1 MAGWLYRA
9 KIAHTEKT
17 VEQLYKMQYYVYEKP
32 RMILR
37 ALIGFGLVAAAVV
50 SGLPTW
56 GKTLLLLVG
65 AWLLVSRDF
74 PAAVRADRALSERK
88 AKLPDMSYGFGPD
101 GVHLSGE
108 GSMNLPYKKFT
119 RLVEDKQYLYLFV
132 SRNSVC
138 MMEKDS
144 VKPDD
149 IMAFAAFLEEKTG
162 LKWRAEKS
170 FLSMSIYDLRQTF
183 RDMREKK

>member
-1 MAGWLYRA
+1 MADYLYRT
-9 KIAHTEKT
+9 KITHTEKT

-37 ALIGFGLVAAAVV
+37 AVIGFGLVAAAVI

-56 GKTLLLLVG
+56 GKALLLLIG

-101 GVHLSGE
+101 KVHLSGE
-108 GSMNLPYKKFT
+108 GSMDLPYKKFT

-138 MMEKDS
+138 MMEKGS

-149 IMAFAAFLEEKTG
+149 MMAFAKFLEERTG
-162 LKWRAEKS
+162 LKWRAEKA
-170 FLSMSIYDLRQTF
+170 FLSMSIYDLRQAF
-183 RDMREKK
+183 KDMRGK

>member
-1 MAGWLYRA
+1 MADYLYRA
-9 KIAHTEKT
+9 KITHTEKT

-37 ALIGFGLVAAAVV
+37 ALIGFALVAAAVALTV
-50 SGLPTW
+50 PTW
-56 GKTLLLLVG
+56 GKALMILFG

-101 GVHLSGE
+101 KVHLSGE
-108 GSMNLPYKKFT
+108 GSMDLSYKKFT

-138 MMEKDS
+138 MMNKDS
-144 VKPDD
+144 VKPADL
-149 IMAFAAFLEEKTG
+149 MAFAKFMEDRTG

-170 FLSMSIYDLRQTF
+170 FLSMSIYELRQAF
-183 RDMREKK
+183 GDMRNKK